1 VEQHEQVA
9 IRDATE
15 ADLCA
20 IIEIGQAT
28 GQVEDWT
35 TVFPNYVRHL
45 ISRGRFLVAVSD
57 AGLDEHRVIGFGG
70 TRQIGTWPTAI
81 SMLTDLF
88 VDPAAHGTGT
98 GRAILD
104 VLWARQPRKMTFS
117 SLHSN
122 ALPLYT
128 SFGLDAWWPLLYLTG
143 DVSRLERPGGWS
155 VEAADPAEVAALELA
170 WTGIDRTA
178 DHEMWA
184 ARPHGVSLIASR
196 NGQPTAAGTGG
207 GVGAEYGINH
217 MVVTEN
223 GTADPR
229 HATDAVVAALSFLKP
244 VDRQAHVCLPA
255 PHAAVRRL
263 LAAGWMV
270 SELDLYMASEPGLI
284 DPFSSVPS
292 PALA

>member
-1 VEQHEQVA
+1 MASWQ
-9 IRDATE
+9 
-15 ADLCA
+15 
-20 IIEIGQAT
+20 
-28 GQVEDWT
+28 
-35 TVFPNYVRHL
+35 
-45 ISRGRFLVAVSD
+45 RGA
-57 AGLDEHRVIGFGG
+57 
-70 TRQIGTWPTAI
+70 
-81 SMLTDLF
+81 
-88 VDPAAHGTGT
+88 
-98 GRAILD
+98 
-104 VLWARQPRKMTFS
+104 S
-117 SLHSN
+117 SPHSN

-143 DVSRLERPGGWS
+143 
-155 VEAADPAEVAALELA
+155 
-170 WTGIDRTA
+170 
-178 DHEMWA
+178 
-184 ARPHGVSLIASR
+184 
-196 NGQPTAAGTGG
+196 G

-223 GTADPR
+223 GKADPR
-229 HATDAVVAALSFLKP
+229 HAADAVVAALSFLKP